1 MQTLSSWQK
10 FERSYTNS
18 SEGRQICTLRAC
30 IPQSTLS
37 ESPYENMICQA
48 GGIQIQM

>member
-18 SEGRQICTLRAC
+18 SEGRQICTLRTC

-37 ESPYENMICQA
+37 ESPYENTLYQA
-48 GGIQIQM
+48 EGIQIQM